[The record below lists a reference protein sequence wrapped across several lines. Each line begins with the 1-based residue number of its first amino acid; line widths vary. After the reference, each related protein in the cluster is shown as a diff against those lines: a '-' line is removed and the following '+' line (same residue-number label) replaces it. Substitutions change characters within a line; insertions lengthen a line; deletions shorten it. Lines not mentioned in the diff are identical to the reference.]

1 MFTETKQKN
10 GSQHQACSH
19 DRLLNTQSE
28 RRLVRPSDTLYCIGY
43 GNWQPVQKPPLSA
56 LNNGRHLQFE
66 KEHKHWTVDD
76 WKKVIWSNKSIFY
89 HIMQMPG
96 CEYGE
101 ENMKAWT
108 STAFLEYFKLMEAI
122 LWFWG
127 LFWHCMGPLIP
138 LSGTSFE
145 CPRVFKCYRK
155 SRTSCYVNGVPCR

>member
-89 HIMQMPG
+89 HIMQMAG

-101 ENMKAWT
+101 NNMKAWT

-127 LFWHCMGPLIP
+127 LFLALYGSSNSSVWNII
-138 LSGTSFE
+138 
-145 CPRVFKCYRK
+145 
-155 SRTSCYVNGVPCR
+155 